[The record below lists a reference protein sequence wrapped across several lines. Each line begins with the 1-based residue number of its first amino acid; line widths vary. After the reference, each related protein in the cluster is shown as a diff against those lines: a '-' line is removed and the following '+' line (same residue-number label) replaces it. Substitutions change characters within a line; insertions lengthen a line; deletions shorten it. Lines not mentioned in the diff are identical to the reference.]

1 MSKNI
6 SADILS
12 QLSEFQTEEF
22 KGTSVISKEMV
33 LTESDTGI
41 PYTGG
46 LENVFQ
52 EYWRDNEYIGKW
64 LFWISKKARDTIFD
78 IKDKLSKL
86 QLQESQNSE

>member
-52 EYWRDNEYIGKW
+52 EY
-64 LFWISKKARDTIFD
+64 
-78 IKDKLSKL
+78 
-86 QLQESQNSE
+86 